1 MSPMMQKDIGMLISH
16 WLPESHAWQRHNK
29 ICNEMSRKIVDTLAL
44 IWAHMNASELGGWV
58 LFGFQI
64 QGSIHAYRQWQQ
76 ITTTHSQAQNDFAQ
90 SVLCSHDI
98 KIITSVGEDPQPQ
111 HAYILKLGGTW
122 ILCSATSH
130 VEKTQKPNTLLS
142 SPGYISICTGMSANW
157 QCLYRTNGKK

>member
-1 MSPMMQKDIGMLISH
+1 MQNDIGMLISH

-29 ICNEMSRKIVDTLAL
+29 ICNEMSRKIVHTLAL

-111 HAYILKLGGTW
+111 HAYIFKLGGTW

-130 VEKTQKPNTLLS
+130 VEKTQKPKPLLS